1 MRIVERF
8 WRRFSGSTRLTRRT
22 HYDGCFFAGSHVKSL
37 QYLLYC
43 RAFSVKTGEET
54 SRRTAHGDQTGLPT
68 RNRRETG
75 GFGGFRRQGN
85 TTPFNVRRLPSH
97 FCASFCKE
105 VAEKLDVLGDFE
117 AETGTKMAG
126 RMRAVNGAVLPL
138 PAPKEPARRARRIER
153 YCLQLFSCREAAI

>member
-1 MRIVERF
+1 M
-8 WRRFSGSTRLTRRT
+8 TRRT
-22 HYDGCFFAGSHVKSL
+22 HYDGCFFAGSHVESL

-54 SRRTAHGDQTGLPT
+54 SRRTAHGDQTVLPT
-68 RNRRETG
+68 RNRRKTG
-75 GFGGFRRQGN
+75 GFSRFRRQGN

-97 FCASFCKE
+97 FCAGFCKE

-138 PAPKEPARRARRIER
+138 PAREGPARSVRRIVR
-153 YCLQLFSCREAAI
+153 CCLKSIRAELT